1 MKVKFFA
8 VSGQCAADLEL
19 PEDIVL
25 LHGEELD
32 DRGESACR
40 SAPENARVQLSFGV
54 DDMSLTVGAQ
64 KASSDSAIQLLGVY
78 DWRRIVLEATT
89 LGFAELFCA
98 ANALLANGATSINI
112 IYVEP
117 SEYTREAKGAELF
130 ALSEPTRG
138 YVAIPNAI
146 VDLASDEVEA
156 GVFFLGFEPERLDRA
171 LEEYQMIAT
180 KHVKVV
186 FGIPAFH
193 PGWEL
198 DAIIP
203 HLPALETHKLQLD
216 YCSANDPEAAFECLE
231 RMRETLGE
239 DKRMFVAPIGTKPC
253 GIASAIFASVYPEQV
268 GLLFDH
274 PRRKK
279 KRSKGT
285 DLWHRFTVTIER
297 GEESTDGAVV
307 AHNRSGSVLVARDG
321 GS

>member
-1 MKVKFFA
+1 MKVKFFSA
-8 VSGQCAADLEL
+8 SGKSAADLHL
-19 PEDIVL
+19 PEDMVL

-40 SAPENARVQLSFGV
+40 SAPDKARVLLSFNV
-54 DDMSLTVGAQ
+54 DDMSLTAGTE
-64 KASSDSAIQLLGVY
+64 KKSSDLAAELLSKY
-78 DWRRIVLEATT
+78 DWRKVVLEATT

-98 ANALLANGATSINI
+98 ANALLVNGATSINI

-117 SEYTREAKGAELF
+117 AEYTRDDKGTGLF

-138 YVAIPNAI
+138 YAAIPNAI
-146 VDLASDEVEA
+146 VDLASEEVEA
-156 GVFFLGFEPERLDRA
+156 GVFFLGFESERLERA

-186 FGIPAFH
+186 FGIPAYH

-198 DAIIP
+198 DAIVP
-203 HLPALETHKLQLD
+203 HLPALEGHKLQPD

-231 RMRETLGE
+231 RTRETLDS
-239 DKRMFVAPIGTKPC
+239 DKRMFVAPIGPKPC

-279 KRSKGT
+279 KRSSGT
-285 DLWHRFTVTIER
+285 DLWHQFTVTV
-297 GEESTDGAVV
+297 D
-307 AHNRSGSVLVARDG
+307 RSDIA
-321 GS
+321 

>member
-1 MKVKFFA
+1 MKVKFFS
-8 VSGQCAADLEL
+8 VSGTSAADLRL
-19 PEDIVL
+19 PDDMVL

-32 DRGESACR
+32 ERGESACK
-40 SAPENARVQLSFGV
+40 SAPKNARVMLRFGI
-54 DDMSLTVGAQ
+54 DDMSLTVGSET
-64 KASSDSAIQLLGVY
+64 KSSDLTVELLSGY
-78 DWRRIVLEATT
+78 DWRKVVLEATT

-98 ANALLANGATSINI
+98 ANALLASGATTINI

-117 SEYTREAKGAELF
+117 GEYTRVSKGADQF

-146 VDLASDEVEA
+146 VDLSSEEVEA

-180 KHVKVV
+180 KDVKLV
-186 FGIPAFH
+186 FGIPAYH
-193 PGWEL
+193 AGWEL

-203 HLPALETHKLQLD
+203 HMPAVLEQNKLQLD

-231 RMRETLGE
+231 RTRDALGA
-239 DKRMFVAPIGTKPC
+239 DRRMFVAPIGPKPC

-279 KRSKGT
+279 KRSSGV
-285 DLWHRFTVTIER
+285 DLWHHFTVTVDRSNDEAETPI
-297 GEESTDGAVV
+297 V
-307 AHNRSGSVLVARDG
+307 A
-321 GS
+321 

>member
-1 MKVKFFA
+1 MMKTRFFS
-8 VSGQCAADLEL
+8 VSGKSAVDLQL
-19 PEDIVL
+19 PEDMIL

-40 SAPENARVQLSFGV
+40 SAPESSRVQLSFGV
-54 DDMSLTVGAQ
+54 DDMSLTVGTQ
-64 KASSDSAIQLLGVY
+64 RKSSDLAVELLSAY
-78 DWRRIVLEATT
+78 DWRRVVLEATT

-98 ANALLANGATSINI
+98 VNALLAGGATSINI

-117 SEYTREAKGAELF
+117 AEYTRDGKDTGLF

-146 VDLASDEVEA
+146 VDLASEEVEA

-171 LEEYQMIAT
+171 LEEYQMIVS
-180 KHVKVV
+180 KDVKVV
-186 FGIPAFH
+186 FGIPAYH

-203 HLPALETHKLQLD
+203 HLTALESHRLQLD

-231 RMRETLGE
+231 RTRDTLGAE
-239 DKRMFVAPIGTKPC
+239 KRMFVAPIGPKPC
-253 GIASAIFASVYPEQV
+253 GIASAIFASIYPKQV

-279 KRSKGT
+279 KRSSGV
-285 DLWHRFTVTIER
+285 DLWHRFTVTVHR
-297 GEESTDGAVV
+297 SDESEAAAAAATT
-307 AHNRSGSVLVARDG
+307 
-321 GS
+321 

>member
-1 MKVKFFA
+1 MMKTKFFS
-8 VSGQCAADLEL
+8 VSGKSAADLQL
-19 PEDIVL
+19 PEDMVL

-40 SAPENARVQLSFGV
+40 SAPESNRIQLSFGV
-54 DDMSLTVGAQ
+54 DDMSLTVGRR
-64 KASSDSAIQLLGVY
+64 KKSSDLAVELLSEY
-78 DWRRIVLEATT
+78 DWRKVVLEATT

-98 ANALLANGATSINI
+98 VNALLAGGATSVNI

-117 SEYTREAKGAELF
+117 AEYTRDGKSAELF

-146 VDLASDEVEA
+146 VDLASEEVEA

-171 LEEYQMIAT
+171 LEEYQMIAS
-180 KHVKVV
+180 KDVKVV

-203 HLPALETHKLQLD
+203 HLTALESHKLQLD

-231 RMRETLGE
+231 RTRDTLGAE
-239 DKRMFVAPIGTKPC
+239 KRMFVAPIGPKPC
-253 GIASAIFASVYPEQV
+253 GIASAIFASVYPKQV

-279 KRSKGT
+279 KRSSGV
-285 DLWHRFTVTIER
+285 DLWHRFTVTVDR
-297 GEESTDGAVV
+297 SDESVAAVPVETD
-307 AHNRSGSVLVARDG
+307 
-321 GS
+321 

>member
-1 MKVKFFA
+1 MRIKFFS
-8 VSGQCAADLEL
+8 VSGKSAADLRL
-19 PEDIVL
+19 PEDMTL

-32 DRGESACR
+32 ERGESACR
-40 SAPENARVQLSFGV
+40 SAPDHSRVQLSFDV
-54 DDMSLTVGAQ
+54 DDMSLTVGSQ
-64 KASSDSAIQLLGVY
+64 RRSSDSAMELLSGY
-78 DWRRIVLEATT
+78 DWRKVVLEATT

-98 ANALLANGATSINI
+98 THALLSSGATSINI

-117 SEYTREAKGAELF
+117 AEYTRDAKGTELF

-138 YVAIPNAI
+138 YAAIPNAI
-146 VDLASDEVEA
+146 VDLASEEVEA

-171 LEEYQMIAT
+171 LEEYQMIAS

-186 FGIPAFH
+186 FGIPAYH

-203 HLPALETHKLQLD
+203 HLTALEGHKLQPD

-231 RMRETLGE
+231 RTRETLGE
-239 DKRMFVAPIGTKPC
+239 ERRMFVAPIGPKPC

-279 KRSKGT
+279 KRSSGV
-285 DLWHRFTVTIER
+285 DLWHQFTVTIDR
-297 GEESTDGAVV
+297 NDESAV
-307 AHNRSGSVLVARDG
+307 AIG
-321 GS
+321 

>member
-1 MKVKFFA
+1 MKVKFFS
-8 VSGQCAADLEL
+8 VSGKSAADLQL
-19 PEDIVL
+19 PDDMVL

-32 DRGESACR
+32 ERGESACQ
-40 SAPENARVQLSFGV
+40 SAPENARVRLSFGV
-54 DDMSLTVGAQ
+54 DDMSLTVGNQ
-64 KASSDSAIQLLGVY
+64 KKPSDSAMELLSVY
-78 DWRRIVLEATT
+78 DWRKVVLEATT

-98 ANALLANGATSINI
+98 VNALLSCGATSINM

-117 SEYTREAKGAELF
+117 AEYTRDGKGAALF

-146 VDLASDEVEA
+146 VDLASEEVEA

-171 LEEYQMIAT
+171 LEEYQMIAS

-186 FGIPAFH
+186 FGIPAYH

-203 HLPALETHKLQLD
+203 HLAALEGHKLQPD

-231 RMRETLGE
+231 RTRDTLGA
-239 DKRMFVAPIGTKPC
+239 DKRMFVAPIGPKPC
-253 GIASAIFASVYPEQV
+253 GIASAVFASVYPEQV

-279 KRSKGT
+279 RRSSGV
-285 DLWHRFTVTIER
+285 DLWHRFTVMVDR
-297 GEESTDGAVV
+297 SDQSAV
-307 AHNRSGSVLVARDG
+307 AAPAKMRATTA
-321 GS
+321 

>member
-1 MKVKFFA
+1 MKIKFFS
-8 VSGQCAADLEL
+8 VSGKCAADLQL
-19 PEDIVL
+19 PNEMTL
-25 LHGEELD
+25 LHGVELD
-32 DRGESACR
+32 ERGESACR
-40 SAPENARVQLSFGV
+40 SAPQGARVQLSFDV
-54 DDMSLTVGAQ
+54 DDMSLTVGTERQ
-64 KASSDSAIQLLGVY
+64 PSDMAAELINKY
-78 DWRRIVLEATT
+78 DWRNVVLEATT

-98 ANALLANGATSINI
+98 TNALLSSGATSISI

-117 SEYTREAKGAELF
+117 AEYTRDGKSTELF

-138 YVAIPNAI
+138 YAAIPNAI

-171 LEEYQMIAT
+171 LEEYQMIVT

-186 FGIPAFH
+186 FGIPAYH

-203 HLPALETHKLQLD
+203 HLPALEGHKLQPD

-231 RMRETLGE
+231 RTRETLGA
-239 DKRMFVAPIGTKPC
+239 DKRMFVAPIGPKPC
-253 GIASAIFASVYPEQV
+253 GIASAIFASVYPDQV

-279 KRSKGT
+279 KRSSGVN
-285 DLWHRFTVTIER
+285 LWHKFTVTIDR
-297 GEESTDGAVV
+297 TDESAVPS
-307 AHNRSGSVLVARDG
+307 N
-321 GS
+321 

>member
-1 MKVKFFA
+1 MKVKFFSM
-8 VSGQCAADLEL
+8 SGTSAADLQL
-19 PEDIVL
+19 PDDMVL
-25 LHGEELD
+25 LRGEELD
-32 DRGESACR
+32 DRGELACGC
-40 SAPENARVQLSFGV
+40 APKEARVMVSFGI
-54 DDMSLTVGAQ
+54 DDMSLTVGAET
-64 KASSDSAIQLLGVY
+64 KSSDLAVELLSGY
-78 DWRRIVLEATT
+78 NWRKVVLEATT

-98 ANALLANGATSINI
+98 ANALLASGATTVNI

-117 SEYTREAKGAELF
+117 GEYTRVSKGADQFE
-130 ALSEPTRG
+130 LSEPTRG

-146 VDLASDEVEA
+146 VDLSSEEVEA

-180 KHVKVV
+180 KDVKLV
-186 FGIPAFH
+186 FGIPAYH

-203 HLPALETHKLQLD
+203 HLPAVLEQHKLQLD

-231 RMRETLGE
+231 RTRDALGV
-239 DKRMFVAPIGTKPC
+239 DRRMFVAPIGPKPC

-279 KRSKGT
+279 KRSTGV
-285 DLWHRFTVTIER
+285 DLWHRFTVTVDS
-297 GEESTDGAVV
+297 GDGAAETPAAAV
-307 AHNRSGSVLVARDG
+307 A
-321 GS
+321 

>member
-1 MKVKFFA
+1 MRVKFFS
-8 VSGQCAADLEL
+8 VSGKSAADLRL
-19 PEDIVL
+19 PEGMTL

-32 DRGESACR
+32 ERGESACR
-40 SAPENARVQLSFGV
+40 SAPDSARVQLSFDV
-54 DDMSLTVGAQ
+54 DDMSLTVGTQ
-64 KASSDSAIQLLGVY
+64 KKSSDSAVELLNGY
-78 DWRRIVLEATT
+78 DWRKVVLEATT

-98 ANALLANGATSINI
+98 TNALLTSGATSINI

-117 SEYTREAKGAELF
+117 AEYTRDAKGTELF

-138 YVAIPNAI
+138 YAAIPNAI
-146 VDLASDEVEA
+146 VDLASEEVEA
-156 GVFFLGFEPERLDRA
+156 GVFFLGFEPERLERA
-171 LEEYQMIAT
+171 LEEYQMIAS

-186 FGIPAFH
+186 FGIPAYH

-203 HLPALETHKLQLD
+203 HLTALEGHKLQPD

-231 RMRETLGE
+231 RTRETLGAE
-239 DKRMFVAPIGTKPC
+239 RRMFVAPIGPKPC

-279 KRSKGT
+279 KRSSGV
-285 DLWHRFTVTIER
+285 DLWHRFTVTIDR
-297 GEESTDGAVV
+297 NDESAAVI
-307 AHNRSGSVLVARDG
+307 G
-321 GS
+321 

>member
-1 MKVKFFA
+1 MKVKFFS
-8 VSGQCAADLEL
+8 VSGKSAADLQL
-19 PEDIVL
+19 PVDFIL

-40 SAPENARVQLSFGV
+40 SASEDARVKLSFDV
-54 DDMSLTVGAQ
+54 DDMSLTVGTQ
-64 KASSDSAIQLLGVY
+64 KKSSDSAVELVGEY
-78 DWRRIVLEATT
+78 DWRKVVLEATT

-98 ANALLANGATSINI
+98 TNALLASGATVINI

-117 SEYTREAKGAELF
+117 GEYTRESKGAELF
-130 ALSEPTRG
+130 ALSEPTQG

-146 VDLASDEVEA
+146 VDLASEEVEA

-171 LEEYQMIAT
+171 LEEYQMIAS

-186 FGIPAFH
+186 FGIPAYH

-203 HLPALETHKLQLD
+203 HLTALEGHKLHPD
-216 YCSANDPEAAFECLE
+216 YCSANDPESAFECLE
-231 RMRETLGE
+231 RTRDTLGPE
-239 DKRMFVAPIGTKPC
+239 KRMFVAPIGPKPC

-279 KRSKGT
+279 KRSSGV
-285 DLWHRFTVTIER
+285 DLWHRFTVTVDR
-297 GEESTDGAVV
+297 SDESQAAVPAGTVSAV
-307 AHNRSGSVLVARDG
+307 A
-321 GS
+321 

>member
-1 MKVKFFA
+1 MKAKFFS
-8 VSGQCAADLEL
+8 VSGKSAADLQL
-19 PEDIVL
+19 PEGMVL

-40 SAPENARVQLSFGV
+40 SAPESARVQLSFGV
-54 DDMSLTVGAQ
+54 DDMSLTVGTR
-64 KASSDSAIQLLGVY
+64 KESSDSAVELLSVY
-78 DWRRIVLEATT
+78 DWRKVVLEATT

-98 ANALLANGATSINI
+98 VHALLASGATSINI

-117 SEYTREAKGAELF
+117 AEYTRDAKGTELF

-146 VDLASDEVEA
+146 VDLASEDVEA

-171 LEEYQMIAT
+171 LEEYQMIAS
-180 KHVKVV
+180 KYVKVV
-186 FGIPAFH
+186 FGIPAYH

-203 HLPALETHKLQLD
+203 HLTALESHKLHLD

-231 RMRETLGE
+231 RTRDMLGA
-239 DKRMFVAPIGTKPC
+239 DKRMFVAPIGPKPC

-279 KRSKGT
+279 KRSSGV
-285 DLWHRFTVTIER
+285 DLWHRFTVTVDR
-297 GEESTDGAVV
+297 SDESAATAP
-307 AHNRSGSVLVARDG
+307 AATA
-321 GS
+321 

>member
-1 MKVKFFA
+1 MKIKFFS
-8 VSGQCAADLEL
+8 VSGKSAADLRL
-19 PEDIVL
+19 PNDMTL

-32 DRGESACR
+32 ERGESACR
-40 SAPENARVQLSFGV
+40 SAPQSARVQLRFDV
-54 DDMSLTVGAQ
+54 DDMSLTVGTERQ
-64 KASSDSAIQLLGVY
+64 PSDMAAELLNKY
-78 DWRRIVLEATT
+78 DWRNVVLEATT

-98 ANALLANGATSINI
+98 TNALLSSGATSISI

-117 SEYTREAKGAELF
+117 AEYTRDGKGAELF

-138 YVAIPNAI
+138 YAAIPNAI

-171 LEEYQMIAT
+171 LEEYQMIVS

-186 FGIPAFH
+186 FGIPAYH

-203 HLPALETHKLQLD
+203 HLPALEGHKLQPD

-231 RMRETLGE
+231 RTRDTLGA
-239 DKRMFVAPIGTKPC
+239 DKRMFVAPIGPKPC
-253 GIASAIFASVYPEQV
+253 GIASAIFASVYPDQV

-279 KRSKGT
+279 KRSSGV
-285 DLWHRFTVTIER
+285 DLWHKFTVTIDR
-297 GEESTDGAVV
+297 TDESAVP
-307 AHNRSGSVLVARDG
+307 SS
-321 GS
+321 

>member
-1 MKVKFFA
+1 MKIKFFS
-8 VSGQCAADLEL
+8 VSGKSAADLQL
-19 PEDIVL
+19 SQDMTL

-32 DRGESACR
+32 DRGVSACGC
-40 SAPENARVQLSFGV
+40 APQSARVQLSFDV
-54 DDMSLTVGAQ
+54 DDMSLAVGTQ
-64 KASSDSAIQLLGVY
+64 RQPSDMAADLLKKY
-78 DWRRIVLEATT
+78 DWRNVVLEATT

-98 ANALLANGATSINI
+98 IHALVTKGATSITI

-117 SEYTREAKGAELF
+117 AEYTRDGNDAKLF

-138 YVAIPNAI
+138 YAAIPNAI
-146 VDLASDEVEA
+146 VDLASEEVEA

-171 LEEYQMIAT
+171 LEEYQMILS

-186 FGIPAFH
+186 FGIPAYH

-203 HLPALETHKLQLD
+203 HLAALEGHNLEPD

-231 RMRETLGE
+231 RTRETLGA
-239 DKRMFVAPIGTKPC
+239 DKRMFVAPIGPKPC
-253 GIASAIFASVYPEQV
+253 GIASAIFASVYPDQV

-279 KRSKGT
+279 KRSSGV
-285 DLWHRFTVTIER
+285 DLWHKFTVTIDR
-297 GEESTDGAVV
+297 ADESIAP
-307 AHNRSGSVLVARDG
+307 G
-321 GS
+321 G

>member
-1 MKVKFFA
+1 MRVKFFSEKG
-8 VSGQCAADLEL
+8 SGAADLRL
-19 PEDIVL
+19 PQNMIL

-32 DRGESACR
+32 DRGVSACK
-40 SAPENARVQLSFGV
+40 SAREDARVPLHFDV
-54 DDMSLTVGAQ
+54 DDMSLTVGTRKESGDLAVE
-64 KASSDSAIQLLGVY
+64 LLAEY
-78 DWRRIVLEATT
+78 DWRNVVLEATT

-98 ANALLANGATSINI
+98 TNALLATGATSINI

-117 SEYTREAKGAELF
+117 AEYTREGKGADLF

-146 VDLASDEVEA
+146 VDLASEEVEA

-171 LEEYQMIAT
+171 LEEYQMIAS
-180 KHVKVV
+180 KDVKVV

-203 HLPALETHKLQLD
+203 HLAALEGHKLQPD

-231 RMRETLGE
+231 RTRDTLGL
-239 DKRMFVAPIGTKPC
+239 DKRMFVAPIGPKPC
-253 GIASAIFASVYPEQV
+253 GIAAAIFASVYPEQV

-279 KRSKGT
+279 KRSSGV
-285 DLWHRFTVTIER
+285 DVWHRFTVIIER
-297 GEESTDGAVV
+297 DDMSAASIPAVT
-307 AHNRSGSVLVARDG
+307 G
-321 GS
+321 